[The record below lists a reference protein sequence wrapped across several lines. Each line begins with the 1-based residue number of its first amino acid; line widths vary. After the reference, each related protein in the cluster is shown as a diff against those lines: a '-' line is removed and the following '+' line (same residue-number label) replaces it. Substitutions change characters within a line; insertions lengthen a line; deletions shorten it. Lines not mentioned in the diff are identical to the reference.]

1 MFQRSVPAALL
12 ALFLLSACGVSPTAV
27 PEAAAVDSTAP
38 PEPTDTPTSTA
49 IPLTPTPT
57 ELYPGEGPWPVTFDT
72 ADGVTLS
79 GIVYGKTGTLGVVM
93 APTYPGGQDGW
104 AGFAAKV
111 AAQGYRALTFDLRGH
126 GDSGGDQD
134 ITQAVAD
141 VQAAMSFLRGEET
154 ERIVLLG
161 AGEGGSAVIKAT
173 ADPSV
178 VGVAVISAMKG
189 FEGLNVS
196 DAELQAITVPSV
208 WLAARLDLFQEIE
221 PMSELAG
228 SADKEVWI
236 YEGSSLHGTYIFE
249 GSDGPDMTG
258 RLLALIDR
266 VAGDS

>member
-1 MFQRSVPAALL
+1 MGVLTELGSVPGYLVRP
-12 ALFLLSACGVSPTAV
+12 S
-27 PEAAAVDSTAP
+27 
-38 PEPTDTPTSTA
+38 
-49 IPLTPTPT
+49 
-57 ELYPGEGPWPVTFDT
+57 GEGPWPVTFDT

-141 VQAAMSFLRGEET
+141 VQAAMSFLHGEET